1 MNRKER
7 KNFMK
12 PYESYMIISDLDG
25 TIIPHGGVVS
35 EANKRAIESFRAG
48 GGHFGIAT
56 GRTPEAAAGYLGGVA
71 ITAPSVFFN
80 GSMLYD
86 WQHERVLV
94 TKPLT
99 AQGAP
104 DLWPRFAALCL
115 ERFPKACIEVYTQDD
130 CHIISNPANDD
141 PRLPHEHYRYCHSDL
156 ADLADVRKT
165 PWLKFFVNDEPAVL
179 HRLERLAK
187 QMGVDVLSNSFYS
200 EVNYYEFVAAGVS
213 KGTMVEEIRKLP
225 KWQGYRI
232 IAAGDFLNDNE
243 MLQLAD
249 VGVASGNAHEMTKAA
264 ADVIGCTVEEHLMP
278 WIIEH
283 VIDGGEE

>member
-1 MNRKER
+1 
-7 KNFMK
+7 
-12 PYESYMIISDLDG
+12 MIISDLDG

-115 ERFPKACIEVYTQDD
+115 ERFPKACIEVYTQED
-130 CHIISNPANDD
+130 CHIISDPKNDD
-141 PRLPHEHYRYCHSDL
+141 PRDRLP
-156 ADLADVRKT
+156 
-165 PWLKFFVNDEPAVL
+165 PATMT
-179 HRLERLAK
+179 RPSA
-187 QMGVDVLSNSFYS
+187 SNC
-200 EVNYYEFVAAGVS
+200 S
-213 KGTMVEEIRKLP
+213 KRARCCGRTARRFSNVP
-225 KWQGYRI
+225 
-232 IAAGDFLNDNE
+232 
-243 MLQLAD
+243 
-249 VGVASGNAHEMTKAA
+249 S
-264 ADVIGCTVEEHLMP
+264 
-278 WIIEH
+278 
-283 VIDGGEE
+283 